1 MAQMELLQDI
11 QIRKA
16 KGQDNIYYL
25 NDGGGLRLKITPTNS
40 KIWEFRYTFNGKSR
54 KTTFKTYPTVTLK
67 EARIKR
73 QEYQTLINSGSD
85 PINHI
90 KQIKEE
96 NIFDKNGMFINIAN
110 EWLDKES
117 ERTKESTHKNKLR
130 AFEKDINPFLKNKH
144 IKQIA
149 IKDIVNIIE
158 KKQLQAHE
166 VATNIFTYL
175 DNLFR
180 YAVLKNY
187 CERNI
192 LADIKRTDIIRA
204 KPVKH
209 FSKITDPDILKELM
223 EAIYNYNG
231 GYSLR
236 NALKLVLHIPL
247 RADNLCSLKWE
258 YINFD
263 KKLLTIPRELMK
275 VKDLNFD
282 DFKMPLTDEVI
293 NILKEQQLFTA
304 HQEWIF
310 LGTNNRDPINNES
323 PNRALQRM
331 GFNDDKKGRKIRLHG
346 FRGTFRSMIETLD
359 IENKFS
365 FEVKERALDH
375 QENSKVVRAYAH
387 KSDYIKQLIPLM
399 NFWSDYILSLRF
411 N

>member
-96 NIFDKNGMFINIAN
+96 KIFDENGMLINIAN

-144 IKQIA
+144 IKEIA

-209 FSKITDPDILKELM
+209 FSKITDPDILKELI
-223 EAIYNYNG
+223 ESIYNYNG

-247 RADNLCSLKWE
+247 RAENLCNLKWS
-258 YINFD
+258 YIDFD

-293 NILKEQQLFTA
+293 NILKEQQLFTS

-331 GFNDDKKGRKIRLHG
+331 GFNDDKRGRKIRLHG

-399 NFWSDYILSLRF
+399 NFWSNYILRLRD
-411 N
+411 